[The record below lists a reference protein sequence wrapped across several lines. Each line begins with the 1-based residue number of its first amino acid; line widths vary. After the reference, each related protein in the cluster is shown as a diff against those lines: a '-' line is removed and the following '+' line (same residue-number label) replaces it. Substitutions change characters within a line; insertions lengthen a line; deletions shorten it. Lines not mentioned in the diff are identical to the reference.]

1 MSEPLSYMSRA
12 ELQLNIMQ
20 NIEREIMRLGKRN
33 TVRWWWEH
41 SKNWVKVQAILNG
54 NTRCAGSTSSAQQC
68 QFIGAEPDGDTFI
81 EKRIANAEKDKP

>member
-1 MSEPLSYMSRA
+1 MSDTQNQEPLSYMSRS

-54 NTRCAGSTSSAQQC
+54 NTRRAGSTSSAQQC
-68 QFIGAEPDGDTFI
+68 RFIGAEPDGASFI
-81 EKRIANAEKDKP
+81 EDRPA